1 MAKNI
6 DMTKGEPIKLIVGFA
21 VPMFIGNIFQQVYNL
36 TDAAIVGKFVG
47 SDALASVGATGSVIF
62 LLVSWLIGFT
72 RGAGVV
78 FAQYVGSGRYDSMRR
93 ALSTLIYAMGAMTVM
108 ISLGGCLISR
118 PLLNFLNTPPDIID
132 LSVSYMRIMFIG
144 TVGSAIYNVCSVVLN
159 SIGDSS
165 TPIYALIAAAVT
177 NVILDLVFVICFDM
191 GVNGSAYATIISQML
206 SGIICLWF
214 IAAKQKI
221 LHIKRSEWKF
231 NSIMFGKIVR
241 MGVPN
246 ALQSSLISLGGM
258 SVQRLVN
265 SCGTMTVAA
274 YTAANKIDSMAI
286 QPIVSMGMAVS
297 VFTAQNI
304 GAGNIK
310 RISSGIKKVLKV
322 MICACA
328 ILAVGIVICREQ
340 LLGLFLDK
348 VKDAEAMQI
357 GGTYLCV
364 VGIAYVIAG
373 IMQSYLNVLKGA
385 GDVNVSMTIG
395 LAELGSRVLFAYMLV
410 LVFDMGSFGIWLS
423 TPLSWGTACAMTII
437 RYMSDKWKTKAIVD

>member
-1 MAKNI
+1 
-6 DMTKGEPIKLIVGFA
+6 
-21 VPMFIGNIFQQVYNL
+21 
-36 TDAAIVGKFVG
+36 
-47 SDALASVGATGSVIF
+47 
-62 LLVSWLIGFT
+62 
-72 RGAGVV
+72 
-78 FAQYVGSGRYDSMRR
+78 
-93 ALSTLIYAMGAMTVM
+93 
-108 ISLGGCLISR
+108 
-118 PLLNFLNTPPDIID
+118 
-132 LSVSYMRIMFIG
+132 
-144 TVGSAIYNVCSVVLN
+144 
-159 SIGDSS
+159 
-165 TPIYALIAAAVT
+165 
-177 NVILDLVFVICFDM
+177 
-191 GVNGSAYATIISQML
+191 
-206 SGIICLWF
+206 
-214 IAAKQKI
+214 
-221 LHIKRSEWKF
+221 
-231 NSIMFGKIVR
+231 MFGKIVR

-304 GAGNIK
+304 GAGNIE
-310 RISSGIKKVLKV
+310 RISDGIKKVLKV

-328 ILAVGIVICREQ
+328 LLAICIVICREQ

-348 VKDAEAMQI
+348 AADAEAMQI

-410 LVFDMGSFGIWLS
+410 LLFDMGSFGIWLS
-423 TPLSWGTACAMTII
+423 TPLSWGCACAMTVV
-437 RYMSDKWKTKAIVD
+437 RYMSGKWKTKAVVD